1 MTSDLFTDFAQNYV
15 IKLIPE
21 CRRLYPV
28 DNYIFQ
34 QDSAPSHRCR
44 LAQQFLQSNTHD
56 FIHRGAWPPN
66 SPDLNSLDYYVHV
79 WNALKELVYARRR
92 KPFLNTDELQKD
104 WSLKKNGLY

>member
-15 IKLIPE
+15 TKLIPE

-44 LAQQFLQSNTHD
+44 LAQQFLQSNTPD
-56 FIHRGAWPPN
+56 FIHRGAWPPT
-66 SPDLNSLDYYVHV
+66 SPDLNSLNYYVGLHV
-79 WNALKELVYARRR
+79 WNALKEFLYASRRN
-92 KPFLNTDELQKD
+92 PFKNPDN
-104 WSLKKNGLY
+104 LKKACH